1 MEFGRFGNQDGEDRR
16 VYDDVM
22 ILAVYRRG
30 IWTGSFSLLRKLVF
44 FWIRFFPR
52 ADGGRMVREYCVRVV
67 SVVLSRVSPSG
78 GWNLVS
84 DYVEEGRPHV

>member
-1 MEFGRFGNQDGEDRR
+1 
-16 VYDDVM
+16 M

-30 IWTGSFSLLRKLVF
+30 ILDGVSFASSKAGLFLDSFLPSGR
-44 FWIRFFPR
+44 WGQ
-52 ADGGRMVREYCVRVV
+52 DGVREYCVRVV